1 MDLRT
6 IARLTGVLGGLC
18 WVVRWV
24 LDLTG
29 TGDDGM
35 LDAFQWVG
43 LGLLAV
49 SLAGYGAGLVSR
61 SATWLRVIVA
71 VAFPLLVWSVLE
83 VLRDAGDAVL
93 VDFVVGGGVLLVSA
107 VGLARGGGPEPED
120 QPRRAHGAHSR

>member
-29 TGDDGM
+29 TGD
-35 LDAFQWVG
+35 
-43 LGLLAV
+43 GLLDVLQWAGLALLGV

-61 SATWLRVIVA
+61 SAVWLRVIVA

-83 VLRDAGDAVL
+83 VFRDAGDPVL
-93 VDFVVGGGVLLVSA
+93 VDAVVGGGVLLVSA